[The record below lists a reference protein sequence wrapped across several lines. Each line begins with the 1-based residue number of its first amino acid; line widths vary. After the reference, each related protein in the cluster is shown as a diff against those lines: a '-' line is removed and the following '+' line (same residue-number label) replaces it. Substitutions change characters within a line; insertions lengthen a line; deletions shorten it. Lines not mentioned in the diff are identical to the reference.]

1 MKAFSRA
8 CVTLVSLALAGCGP
22 RPDASYRYKLT
33 ISVETPEGMK
43 TGSNVVELD
52 YYETASGAPHR
63 TYGQALVLDLGA
75 SGTLV
80 ALLTQGGREGWGGTI
95 RNT

>member
-33 ISVETPEGMK
+33 LKIQTPEGIK
-43 TGSNVVELD
+43 TGSNVVQLD
-52 YYETASGAPHR
+52 YYKSWSGDPHR
-63 TYGQALVLDLGA
+63 TTAKPW
-75 SGTLV
+75 SSTL
-80 ALLTQGGREGWGGTI
+80 ARAAFLPRYCP
-95 RNT
+95 RRHF